1 MLMTL
6 RALFFAYSSIARV
19 LIRLM
24 SLEFRRFSEPDN
36 IFELAVPR

>member
-1 MLMTL
+1 MTL
-6 RALFFAYSSIARV
+6 RALFFACSSIARV

-24 SLEFRRFSEPDN
+24 SLEFRRFSVSDK